1 MKNTIL
7 KFWAVCLFA
16 LVAAGCEKP
25 DAGEDGPSKGQSGLL
40 SDVTVKLSFDDV
52 TATTATA
59 VCSMDF
65 GEAADMPADVILEYS
80 VSESFPNNATVAK
93 KLARNTSS
101 VKLEGLLFDRTYYY
115 QVYVKLYQTEYSLG
129 KGSFATS
136 PVAVSLNE
144 PLENENSLVLSG
156 KLEGMSADD
165 REYLDTYLYIYE
177 SEFPEKTTQS
187 FLVQADDA
195 NAFSVAIPGL
205 AIDTDYTYWWAI
217 RDGEVKSVEGEKT
230 AYKSVNPYE
239 NSEQASSAGMDL
251 SAAGTANCYVV
262 PASGAYKFKMT
273 KGNTSV
279 PVGDVAAVRVLWE
292 SFGTLTAPK
301 PLELISATGMDGDY
315 ALFEVPQ
322 AYREGNAVI
331 AAYDA
336 QENILWSWHIW
347 LTDDQIK
354 EDVYQLY
361 KQELVD
367 DYTLVGGF
375 TDEVAGVMMDRNL
388 GALSAEPNSVD
399 AFGLFYQWG
408 RKDPFLGSADLA
420 GESYA
425 RSTRNLKVGLLLP
438 AEQTVEYAT
447 ANPHMFFIGNDRGDW
462 VAEKVND
469 LWINGGKSQYDPC
482 PAGWRVPDGGTGIN
496 GVQAGIWAKIG
507 FTAYGKTDMPG
518 SWQKGWKGMK
528 FPTSKD
534 GFSSYYPAAGGIG
547 LDSRLS
553 LVGTDGTYWSATPIG
568 GDRSYVYAMNFYFV
582 DSAEYYYQYSGAEIP
597 RATGISVRCCKE

>member
-1 MKNTIL
+1 MKSNV
-7 KFWAVCLFA
+7 FRLF
-16 LVAAGCEKP
+16 LFFGLLAAIVGCEKP
-25 DAGEDGPSKGQSGLL
+25 EGNEDDKTGGTSPLSGVTITIEDVIASSTTAIFKYSVDFGDAGDVPADVKLRYSRSESFGGESTELVSLDRTQTMVLLEDLQMGAVYHYEVYLDLYGTKYNALKGQFTTSTPEVVFNEPQETEDGLLISGKITGLNQPDAGTLSLYLGFCDALL
-40 SDVTVKLSFDDV
+40 PEAELSWQLSFDE
-52 TATTATA
+52 
-59 VCSMDF
+59 DF
-65 GEAADMPADVILEYS
+65 SFSHTISGLDIGMEYQYWIYLEYGQIQAG
-80 VSESFPNNATVAK
+80 VGQK
-93 KLARNTSS
+93 Q
-101 VKLEGLLFDRTYYY
+101 TY
-115 QVYVKLYQTEYSLG
+115 
-129 KGSFATS
+129 
-136 PVAVSLNE
+136 
-144 PLENENSLVLSG
+144 
-156 KLEGMSADD
+156 
-165 REYLDTYLYIYE
+165 
-177 SEFPEKTTQS
+177 KTTDPYI
-187 FLVQADDA
+187 AA
-195 NAFSVAIPGL
+195 
-205 AIDTDYTYWWAI
+205 
-217 RDGEVKSVEGEKT
+217 EGQI
-230 AYKSVNPYE
+230 SG
-239 NSEQASSAGMDL
+239 SAEDL
-251 SAAGTANCYVV
+251 SAQGTANCYIVSK
-262 PASGAYKFKMT
+262 AGAYKIRLC
-273 KGNTSV
+273 KGNT
-279 PVGDVAAVRVLWE
+279 DAALDGVTSVRVLWE

-367 DYTLVGGF
+367 EFTLVGAF

-462 VAEKVND
+462 VAEKAND

-553 LVGTDGTYWSATPIG
+553 LVGIDGTYWSATPVG